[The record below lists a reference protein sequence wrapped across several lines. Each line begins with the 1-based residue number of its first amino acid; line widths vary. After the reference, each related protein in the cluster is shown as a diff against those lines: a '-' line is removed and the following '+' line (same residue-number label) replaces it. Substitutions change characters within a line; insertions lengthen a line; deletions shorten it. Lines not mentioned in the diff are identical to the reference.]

1 MRERVHVAGRGAFSA
16 FGPGLGALLDG
27 VFAGATALRARKR
40 LAHVE
45 SQASV
50 AAEVPGSL
58 AHETELPFHMARAAA
73 SEALAAARARESI
86 AFVLSSTKADMS
98 GITGPGEGLG
108 SPSRLARRL
117 ADDLGLGRPRAA
129 VSCAC
134 ASGLAAL
141 ALAARWIAG
150 GRAERVLVA
159 GTDALSPFIL
169 RGFDS
174 LLALDPGPCRP
185 FDRERRGLS
194 LGEAAGAILLA
205 RGGGEVE
212 LAGWGESN
220 DANHITG
227 PSRDGGG
234 LLAAMAQAL
243 AVAGTAPGEVDYVHL
258 HGTGTVFNDAM
269 EAVALGRLFEGP
281 TPLAS
286 GTKAQTGHT
295 LGAAGVI
302 ESLVAI
308 EALRRGMAPGNVGLV
323 ESDVDSR
330 VALPRSAARLPRAR
344 VALKVAAGFGGINAA
359 AVFRCA

>member
-1 MRERVHVAGRGAFSA
+1 
-16 FGPGLGALLDG
+16 
-27 VFAGATALRARKR
+27 
-40 LAHVE
+40 
-45 SQASV
+45 
-50 AAEVPGSL
+50 
-58 AHETELPFHMARAAA
+58 
-73 SEALAAARARESI
+73 
-86 AFVLSSTKADMS
+86 
-98 GITGPGEGLG
+98 
-108 SPSRLARRL
+108 
-117 ADDLGLGRPRAA
+117 
-129 VSCAC
+129 
-134 ASGLAAL
+134 
-141 ALAARWIAG
+141 
-150 GRAERVLVA
+150 
-159 GTDALSPFIL
+159 
-169 RGFDS
+169 
-174 LLALDPGPCRP
+174 
-185 FDRERRGLS
+185 
-194 LGEAAGAILLA
+194 
-205 RGGGEVE
+205 
-212 LAGWGESN
+212 
-220 DANHITG
+220 
-227 PSRDGGG
+227 
-234 LLAAMAQAL
+234 MAQAL